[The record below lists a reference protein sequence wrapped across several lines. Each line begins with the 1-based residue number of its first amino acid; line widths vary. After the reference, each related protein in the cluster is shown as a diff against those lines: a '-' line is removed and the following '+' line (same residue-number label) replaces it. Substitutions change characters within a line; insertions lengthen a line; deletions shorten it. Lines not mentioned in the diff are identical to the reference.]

1 MSSHGP
7 PPTPPE
13 AGPLPFPAYLPL
25 LPRGPVRGQ
34 GRSSLQVGGKFGGAG
49 SPEVQ
54 VRRARDREGGVLFGR
69 GGGRLQPKSWS
80 PGGWEP

>member
-1 MSSHGP
+1 MSGHGP

-25 LPRGPVRGQ
+25 FPRGPVRGR
-34 GRSSLQVGGKFGGAG
+34 GRSSLQVCGKFGGAG

-54 VRRARDREGGVLFGR
+54 VRRARDGKRGVRVWVWR
-69 GGGRLQPKSWS
+69 GAPVI
-80 PGGWEP
+80 

>member
-1 MSSHGP
+1 MSGHGP

-25 LPRGPVRGQ
+25 LPRGPVRGR

-49 SPEVQ
+49 FPEVQ
-54 VRRARDREGGVLFGR
+54 VRRARDREGRVRVWEGR
-69 GGGRLQPKSWS
+69 GTPAA
-80 PGGWEP
+80 